1 VEPLE
6 KALKLLAV
14 RSRTAEE
21 LLRALEKA
29 GIAEAERK
37 SALARVRELGYIN
50 DGETARTRAKTRVA
64 LGDAPRLVARKLAS
78 QGIAEGEAR
87 AAAREAAEGVS
98 EEELASRALE
108 RRLRGRKPSDSRE
121 KRRHFRALV
130 AKGHPPAAAAKALG
144 LDWEGTDE
152 SDDS

>member
-1 VEPLE
+1 
-6 KALKLLAV
+6 
-14 RSRTAEE
+14 
-21 LLRALEKA
+21 
-29 GIAEAERK
+29 
-37 SALARVRELGYIN
+37 
-50 DGETARTRAKTRVA
+50 VA

-78 QGIAEGEAR
+78 QGIAESEAG

-98 EEELASRALE
+98 EEEPSRALE